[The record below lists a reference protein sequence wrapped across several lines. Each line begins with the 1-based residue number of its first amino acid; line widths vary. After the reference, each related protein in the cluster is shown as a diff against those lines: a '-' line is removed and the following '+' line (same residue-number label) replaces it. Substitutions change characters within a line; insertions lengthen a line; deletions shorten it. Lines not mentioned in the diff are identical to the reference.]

1 MKLMLILN
9 SFFLMPHPTIFFFL
23 FKIINYMLL
32 HIYCDSSSA
41 EVKRCFKHALKG
53 LWQSSH
59 ENNYNYENKIQI
71 EKY

>member
-1 MKLMLILN
+1 
-9 SFFLMPHPTIFFFL
+9 
-23 FKIINYMLL
+23 MLL